1 MMSFSRRGA
10 LASCLTLVIA
20 AVSCTRSSTPPQT
33 QAPVPLDLSG
43 AVVIG
48 ASVSDGFGAML
59 PGEEPKGLI
68 PQGVPLASTL
78 GSIAHT
84 HAAPAS
90 HSSSLF
96 FMNPEQE
103 ADSQLAAAQ
112 AAQPALVFAI
122 DYLFWHAYGDM
133 DDSAR
138 EASLQRGLDRLSTLQ
153 SPIIIAD
160 LPDMTHAVGIML
172 SSRQVPSP
180 RTLEALNARVRD
192 WASKRPHTVIVPL
205 AGVVRSAMA
214 SGRVRV
220 GGRDYEGEAARR
232 LLTRDGLHA
241 TLDGQIVV
249 ALEAL
254 TQAKAAGVLPAN
266 ATWDSDP
273 ASILARLSTPASPA
287 PGKP

>member
-1 MMSFSRRGA
+1 MMSLSRRVA
-10 LASCLTLVIA
+10 LASCLALVIA
-20 AVSCTRSSTPPQT
+20 AVSCTRSSTPPQA

-68 PQGVPLASTL
+68 PQGIPLARTL

-90 HSSSLF
+90 HSSNLF
-96 FMNPEQE
+96 FLSPEQE

-112 AAQPALVFAI
+112 AAKPALVFAI

-153 SPIIIAD
+153 APIILAD

-180 RTLEALNARVRD
+180 KTLESLNAKVRD
-192 WASKRPHTVIVPL
+192 WASKRPSTVIVPL
-205 AGVVRSAMA
+205 AGVVRSAMT
-214 SGRVRV
+214 SGQVHV
-220 GGRDYEGEAARR
+220 GGRDYQGQAARA

-241 TLDGQIVV
+241 TLDGQIAV

-254 TQAKAAGVLPAN
+254 SQARAAGVLPAN

-273 ASILARLSTPASPA
+273 ASIRARLAAAGAPA
-287 PGKP
+287 PGTP

>member
-1 MMSFSRRGA
+1 MQRLSRRGV
-10 LASCLTLVIA
+10 LASCLTMVLTA
-20 AVSCTRSSTPPQT
+20 ASCTRSAPPPQAA
-33 QAPVPLDLSG
+33 APVPLDLSG

-68 PQGVPLASTL
+68 PQGVPLARTL

-96 FMNPEQE
+96 FMSPEQE

-112 AAQPALVFAI
+112 AARPALVFAI
-122 DYLFWHAYGDM
+122 DYLFWHAYGEM

-138 EASLQRGLDRLSTLQ
+138 EAALQRGLDRLSKLEA
-153 SPIIIAD
+153 PIILAD

-180 RTLEALNARVRD
+180 RTLEALNARIRD
-192 WASKRPHTVIVPL
+192 WAAARPNAVIVPL

-214 SGRVRV
+214 SGQVHV
-220 GGRDYEGEAARR
+220 GGRDYQGQAARD

-241 TLDGQIVV
+241 TLDGQIAV

-254 TQAKAAGVLPAN
+254 SQAKAAGVLPSN

-273 ASILARLSTPASPA
+273 AAILARLASPA
-287 PGKP
+287 PGRP

>member
-10 LASCLTLVIA
+10 LASCFMLVLA
-20 AVSCTRSSTPPQT
+20 AVSCTRSSTPPQS

-59 PGEEPKGLI
+59 PGEEPRGLI
-68 PQGVPLASTL
+68 PQGVPLARTL

-84 HAAPAS
+84 HPAPAS
-90 HSSSLF
+90 RSSSLF
-96 FMNPEQE
+96 FMSPEQE

-112 AAQPALVFAI
+112 AAKPALVFAI

-172 SSRQVPSP
+172 SARQVPSAQ
-180 RTLEALNARVRD
+180 TLEALNAKVRD

-214 SGRVRV
+214 SGRVHV
-220 GGRDYEGEAARR
+220 GGRDYEGQAARA

-241 TLDGQIVV
+241 TLDGQIAV

-254 TQAKAAGVLPAN
+254 AQAKAAGVLPAN

-273 ASILARLSTPASPA
+273 AGIRARLTAAGAPA
-287 PGKP
+287 PGTP

>member
-1 MMSFSRRGA
+1 MNSLSRRGLLASFLTLA
-10 LASCLTLVIA
+10 LAAASC
-20 AVSCTRSSTPPQT
+20 SRSAPPPQA
-33 QAPVPLDLSG
+33 QVPLDLST

-48 ASVSDGFGAML
+48 ASVSDGFGATL
-59 PGEEPKGLI
+59 PGDQPKGLL

-96 FMNPEQE
+96 FMSPEQE

-112 AAQPALVFAI
+112 AARPALVFAI

-138 EASLQRGLDRLSTLQ
+138 GASLQRGLDRLSTLQ
-153 SPIIIAD
+153 APIVLAD

-172 SSRQVPSP
+172 SPRQVPSP
-180 RTLEALNARVRD
+180 QTLEALNAKVRD
-192 WASKRPHTVIVPL
+192 WAVTRPNTVVVPL

-214 SGRVRV
+214 SGQVRV
-220 GGRDYEGEAARR
+220 GGRDYQGQAARA

-241 TLDGQIVV
+241 TLEGQIVV

-254 TQAKAAGVLPAN
+254 SQAKAAGVIPAN
-266 ATWDSDP
+266 ATWETDP
-273 ASILARLSTPASPA
+273 ASILARLSAAEA
-287 PGKP
+287 PGTP

>member
-1 MMSFSRRGA
+1 MRFPAITA
-10 LASCLTLVIA
+10 LACILL
-20 AVSCTRSSTPPQT
+20 AVSSCTRSAPPPQAL
-33 QAPVPLDLSG
+33 APVPLDLS
-43 AVVIG
+43 AAIVIG

-68 PQGVPLASTL
+68 PQGVPLARTL
-78 GSIAHT
+78 GSIAHA

-96 FMNPEQE
+96 FMSPEQE
-103 ADSQLAAAQ
+103 ADSQLAAAH
-112 AAQPALVFAI
+112 AAKPALVFAI

-133 DDSAR
+133 ADSAR
-138 EASLQRGLDRLSTLQ
+138 EASLQRGLDRLATLEA
-153 SPIIIAD
+153 PIVLAD

-180 RTLEALNARVRD
+180 NTLDALNAKVRD
-192 WASKRPHTVIVPL
+192 WAAARPNTVVVPL

-214 SGRVRV
+214 SGQVRV
-220 GGRDYEGEAARR
+220 GGRDYHGQAARN

-241 TLDGQIVV
+241 TLDGQIAV

-254 TQAKAAGVLPAN
+254 SQAKAAGVLPAH

-273 ASILARLSTPASPA
+273 AAILARLAAQSPE
-287 PGKP
+287 KP